1 MVPKDL
7 IELGVVRGAYGLKG
21 WVRVAPFADDGTVLE
36 TVHHWWLMRGSEPQR
51 LVTQGVKRHA
61 DAMVAKWDG
70 CDSKEVADALKGTK
84 IAVSRSEFPQAGEG
98 EHYLSDVIGRRVVNR
113 QGVELGTVSGL
124 RSGKAQ
130 PHGTA
135 ATQWLEVKGKV
146 EQRDLGKIGRTAPLL
161 IPLVEQYVDV
171 IEPDAVKVDWEANW

>member
-1 MVPKDL
+1 MV
-7 IELGVVRGAYGLKG
+7 
-21 WVRVAPFADDGTVLE
+21 
-36 TVHHWWLMRGSEPQR
+36 
-51 LVTQGVKRHA
+51 
-61 DAMVAKWDG
+61 
-70 CDSKEVADALKGTK
+70 
-84 IAVSRSEFPQAGEG
+84 
-98 EHYLSDVIGRRVVNR
+98 GRRVVNR

-161 IPLVEQYVDV
+161 IPLVDQYVDV
-171 IEPDAVKVDWEANW
+171 IEPEGRVIRVDWEANW